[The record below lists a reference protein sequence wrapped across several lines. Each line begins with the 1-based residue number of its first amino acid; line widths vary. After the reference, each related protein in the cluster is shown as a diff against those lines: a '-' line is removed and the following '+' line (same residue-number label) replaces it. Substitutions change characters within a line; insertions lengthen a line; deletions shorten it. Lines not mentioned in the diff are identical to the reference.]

1 MTTIYA
7 TLAPILRQEFD
18 MTEDTAIDIYEVS
31 QWLDQIIVE
40 VNNISITLDNLIA
53 RYPVR
58 EKVNG

>member
-1 MTTIYA
+1 MTK
-7 TLAPILRQEFD
+7 
-18 MTEDTAIDIYEVS
+18 DTAIDIYEVS

-53 RYPVR
+53 KYPVR